1 MLRVPNWKKLVSEWY
16 ILLQAVSQNTGK
28 YQENEVPPVIDGP
41 QMDINPLLALPFD
54 AVKDLPYDDF
64 MRWQTAQERS
74 RKERKI
80 INGLRVVA

>member
-1 MLRVPNWKKLVSEWY
+1 MLTAPIGTE
-16 ILLQAVSQNTGK
+16 SQK
-28 YQENEVPPVIDGP
+28 SRENIGHLPADSDR
-41 QMDINPLLALPFD
+41 MDSDSDYLALPFD

-64 MRWQTAQERS
+64 LRWQTHQERS